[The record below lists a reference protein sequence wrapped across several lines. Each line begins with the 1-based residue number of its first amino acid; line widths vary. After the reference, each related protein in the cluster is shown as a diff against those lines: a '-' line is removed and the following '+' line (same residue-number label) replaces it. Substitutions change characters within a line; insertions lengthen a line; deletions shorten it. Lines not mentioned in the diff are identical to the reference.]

1 MTNGDA
7 LDSGLAAYARS
18 AWSEACALLALAD
31 GQTALEP
38 GQLEQLA
45 TAAYLAGEDAASSDG
60 WARAHQA
67 HLNRGDSRRAA
78 RCAFWLAFGLL
89 SRGETARAGGWLA
102 RAQRLLDDGEA
113 DCVERGYLLL
123 PAAIRCVMEG
133 DAARGYGIFGEAVE
147 IGNRFADTDLVTLAR
162 NGCGRALIRM
172 GEIREGVALLDEAMV
187 AVEAGEVSPVVAGD
201 VYCSMIEACH
211 EIFDL
216 RRAREW
222 TLVLSEW
229 CEAQPELVSYRGQ
242 CLVRR
247 AEIMQLHGDWAH
259 ALEEAYRACERLS
272 RPLQPAVGAAYYQRA
287 ELHRL
292 RGEFA
297 EAEDAYRQASRWS
310 RRPRPGLAQL
320 RLAQGQLEAAR
331 ATIRRVASEA
341 GDPPTRTGV
350 LPAVV
355 EIMLAVGD
363 VASARAAADELASI
377 AAALDAALPGALA
390 AHAHGWVRLA
400 EGDVPGALDQLRQA
414 WTAWEELGTPY
425 EAARARVLIAGAY
438 RELGDADAARLELDA
453 ARAVF
458 ERLGAAPD
466 LARIDAITSQPA
478 TRPDHGLTP
487 RELQVLRRVAA
498 GKSNKAIAAALFISE
513 RTVERH
519 VSNILGKLRVQSRA
533 AATAFAY
540 EHHLV

>member
-320 RLAQGQLEAAR
+320 HLAQGQLEAAR

-390 AHAHGWVRLA
+390 AHADGWVRLA